1 MAFDYCLFIYL
12 FFFDVVY
19 RPLSQRKKSITKDY
33 SYLLFTLQL
42 LALIPQTVAVFAI
55 GISSDIS
62 S

>member
-1 MAFDYCLFIYL
+1 MAFDCCLFIY
-12 FFFDVVY
+12 FDVVH

-55 GISSDIS
+55 GLSSDIS
-62 S
+62 G